1 MSAKEYLKQI
11 KRDREYIRQL
21 RIRKKNL
28 GIDYNA
34 ISGLDYSMDR
44 VQSTPKNTLEEQGW
58 KLLERMQTI
67 DKEIEKTSVS
77 VDKKLEQIQQVENS
91 VFSQVLFM
99 RYSEYKDLQ
108 QIADDLNYNYD
119 YVRRVHGEAL
129 AALEKNITQEVT
141 KSHKKSQ
148 NITFLNFET

>member
-1 MSAKEYLKQI
+1 MSAKEYLRQI

-34 ISGLDYSMDR
+34 ISGLDYSADR

-67 DKEIEKTSVS
+67 DEEIEKTSIS
-77 VDKKLEQIQQVENS
+77 VDEKLEQIQQVENS

-119 YVRRVHGEAL
+119 YVRRVHSEAL

-141 KSHKKSQ
+141 KSHKISH
-148 NITFLNFET
+148 F